1 SLRVSGV
8 CQDNVREFARRRPRL
23 IGRLSGVAEKLVRRL
38 TMIGAMELQPDDGPR
53 SSLSIRP
60 GFKRCNGI
68 SLKFTRRF
76 VEGIGKLAG
85 NTPRD
90 HRKKTK
96 RLAARMS
103 EVAGLAGGQ
112 RVNHPYLGVRAVEPP
127 KSMGEPPGLVFTQRR
142 SVVDAGVPQG
152 GGLGSGRRPFGAKPL

>member
-1 SLRVSGV
+1 MRGSSSFSL
-8 CQDNVREFARRRPRL
+8 PRL
-23 IGRLSGVAEKLVRRL
+23 ILVEINRQQSILAVPPGSRRSAYRSTGRPIRTTRYGALLLGL

-103 EVAGLAGGQ
+103 EVAGLAGG
-112 RVNHPYLGVRAVEPP
+112 
-127 KSMGEPPGLVFTQRR
+127 LVFTQRR

>member
-103 EVAGLAGGQ
+103 EVAGLAGG
-112 RVNHPYLGVRAVEPP
+112 
-127 KSMGEPPGLVFTQRR
+127 LVFTQRR